1 MSLCYYSRMLKG
13 ILAISIIGLFSGFS
27 VAQNATQKIVDAEHA
42 FAKRALEVGGG
53 PSFVEF
59 MTDDAFSFVPD
70 VSKGKAYWTA
80 QKPDG
85 TILEWAPNYADAAV
99 DGSFGYTS
107 GNWQY
112 REKKGAEPS
121 AFGEFNTIW
130 VQQPDKS
137 YKWLVDIGIG
147 HEKPAEYST
156 KVVLAPATG
165 GRHPSP
171 PSFDMQLFDRE
182 AGKDARNAYGKFAA
196 ADIRMTRRGRLPIIG
211 AAAVK
216 NEISGKMTF
225 GDAIATKRA
234 EDMAFVL
241 RPYTLGDEKG
251 NQLQVWKY
259 DHKLAGWTI
268 VLDVLKPVP
277 QK

>member
-1 MSLCYYSRMLKG
+1 MSLCYYSRMLRG
-13 ILAISIIGLFSGFS
+13 FLAICAGLVLVAAT
-27 VAQNATQKIVDAEHA
+27 VAQEAVHKIVDAEHA
-42 FAKRALEVGGG
+42 FARRALIVGVG

-59 MTDDAFSFVPD
+59 MTDDAWAFNPD
-70 VSKGKAYWTA
+70 AMKAKPYWSV
-80 QKPDG
+80 QKADG
-85 TILEWAPNYADAAV
+85 AVLEWAPNFADAAS
-99 DGSFGYTS
+99 DGSFGYTT

-112 REKKGAEPS
+112 REKPGADAT

-130 VQQPDKS
+130 VKQTDDS
-137 YKWLVDIGIG
+137 YKWIVDIGIG
-147 HEKPAEYST
+147 HDKPVEYST
-156 KVVLAPATG
+156 KFVTQAVTG

-171 PSFDMQLFDRE
+171 PQGDMKLFDER
-182 AGKDARNAYGKFAA
+182 AAKDAQKAYATFASGN
-196 ADIRMTRRGRLPIIG
+196 IRMIRRAKLPILG
-211 AAAVK
+211 SPAVK

-225 GDAIATKRA
+225 GTTIATQRA
-234 EDMAFVL
+234 SDMAFVL

-259 DHKLAGWTI
+259 DHKLAGWVI